1 MRGSRVTQALPSTSS
16 DVGKGESEIPEEDH
30 SPSYQ
35 VSHGQ
40 RGRIWPFFSLGCK
53 SIMPQVSGRFCWAIG
68 GKPRPQPAS
77 RVTYDNSE
85 KKVKIMATSWHSTW
99 PLLMPDESH
108 FLNLEHEIENLNWD
122 ILDTQEMEAVKRPV
136 ERWPPQLR
144 RKIGHKWHITG
155 RGDADWGRPMSS
167 NGVLEAQEED
177 SYIQYVIY
185 AYCLWTYIAGQFH
198 SQEFTGKK
206 GEILR
211 WSLCL
216 VSCSLSSL
224 KRCKFQSYF
233 RKGYLVFSSSILIYS
248 DLRIYAIKSSW
259 PWPGLVLCCLSG
271 KLIVRVIESM

>member
-99 PLLMPDESH
+99 PLLMPDESY
-108 FLNLEHEIENLNWD
+108 FLNLEHEIEDLNWD
-122 ILDTQEMEAVKRPV
+122 ILDTQEMEAVKKNSGEMASTSSKKVWPQMAHNRQ
-136 ERWPPQLR
+136 RWR
-144 RKIGHKWHITG
+144 RLGKANVQQRSS
-155 RGDADWGRPMSS
+155 RGSRKRF
-167 NGVLEAQEED
+167 
-177 SYIQYVIY
+177 IY
-185 AYCLWTYIAGQFH
+185 TIRNLCILLVNIHRWTIP
-198 SQEFTGKK
+198 FTGVHGKK
-206 GEILR
+206 R
-211 WSLCL
+211 RNFKMVF
-216 VSCSLSSL
+216 VSCVL
-224 KRCKFQSYF
+224 
-233 RKGYLVFSSSILIYS
+233 LI
-248 DLRIYAIKSSW
+248 IKSKTLQI
-259 PWPGLVLCCLSG
+259 LVIFSERLSC
-271 KLIVRVIESM
+271 VF